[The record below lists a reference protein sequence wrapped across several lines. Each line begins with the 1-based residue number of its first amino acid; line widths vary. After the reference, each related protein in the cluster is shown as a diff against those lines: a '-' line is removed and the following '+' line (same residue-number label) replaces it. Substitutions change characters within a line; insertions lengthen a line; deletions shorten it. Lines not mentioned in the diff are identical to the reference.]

1 MKLFLEDMV
10 NYWYLWILAVLFFG
24 VISFAFGFCAVQED
38 KKSTAKCLRSVFC
51 VELVIAIAAYVM
63 LGINS
68 WIKIGASFWWIIYE
82 HGPEVYIAV
91 IALVFIPLGYL
102 AGMVFARKRA

>member
-10 NYWYLWILAVLFFG
+10 NYWYLWTLAVLFFG
-24 VISFAFGFCAVQED
+24 AISFAYGFCAMEN
-38 KKSTAKCLRSVFC
+38 KKSMAKCLRSVFC
-51 VELVIAIAAYVM
+51 VELVVAIAAYAL
-63 LGINS
+63 LGVNS
-68 WIKIGASFWWIIYE
+68 WIKIGASFWWIIFE

-91 IALVFIPLGYL
+91 IALVCIPLGHL